1 MTHIR
6 RGLFAGLLAGL
17 LLAMLNFVT
26 DGTPGRTLPDA
37 LHWFG
42 ITIADPT
49 LSRFAGFFVLIVLGG
64 IVGIIFGL
72 VQGERFISI
81 SRALLSGL
89 VLGFAWWLVFSLLL
103 TNIMNHAS
111 SPTQPSVWNVPCHF
125 SHRFALRVGVGGNL
139 LSTTGATSNGRSVT
153 EILPVNQL
161 SLINAGVPCTPAFII
176 LHMFAQFGML

>member
-1 MTHIR
+1 MTNIR
-6 RGLFAGLLAGL
+6 RGLLAGLSAGL

-49 LSRFAGFFVLIVLGG
+49 VSRFSGFFLLIVLGG
-64 IVGIIFGL
+64 ISGLIFGAL
-72 VQGERFISI
+72 QRERVITI

-89 VLGFAWWLVFSLLL
+89 ALGFVWWLVFSLML

-111 SPTQPSVWNVPCHF
+111 SPF
-125 SHRFALRVGVGGNL
+125 SLQFGSF
-139 LSTTGATSNGRSVT
+139 LSTFPIDLLFGLALGAIYYQFQ
-153 EILPVNQL
+153 EH
-161 SLINAGVPCTPAFII
+161 PAT
-176 LHMFAQFGML
+176 AKV

>member
-1 MTHIR
+1 MTNIR
-6 RGLFAGLLAGL
+6 RGLLAGLLAGL

-49 LSRFAGFFVLIVLGG
+49 ISRFSGFFLLIVLGG
-64 IVGIIFGL
+64 ISGLIFGAL
-72 VQGERFISI
+72 QRERITAI

-89 VLGFAWWLVFSLLL
+89 ALGFVWWIVFSLVL

-111 SPTQPSVWNVPCHF
+111 SPF
-125 SHRFALRVGVGGNL
+125 SLQFGSF
-139 LSTTGATSNGRSVT
+139 LSTFPIDLLFGLVLGAIYYQFQ
-153 EILPVNQL
+153 EH
-161 SLINAGVPCTPAFII
+161 PAT
-176 LHMFAQFGML
+176 AKV

>member
-1 MTHIR
+1 MTNIR
-6 RGLFAGLLAGL
+6 RGLLAGLLAGF

-49 LSRFAGFFVLIVLGG
+49 ISRFSGFFLLIVLGG
-64 IVGIIFGL
+64 ISGLIFGAL
-72 VQGERFISI
+72 QRERVITI

-89 VLGFAWWLVFSLLL
+89 ALGFVWWIVFSLVL

-111 SPTQPSVWNVPCHF
+111 SPF
-125 SHRFALRVGVGGNL
+125 SLQFGSF
-139 LSTTGATSNGRSVT
+139 LSTFPIDLLFGLVLGAIYYQFQ
-153 EILPVNQL
+153 EH
-161 SLINAGVPCTPAFII
+161 PAT
-176 LHMFAQFGML
+176 AKV

>member
-1 MTHIR
+1 MEEREMIHIR
-6 RGLFAGLLAGL
+6 RGLLAGLLAGL

-49 LSRFAGFFVLIVLGG
+49 ISRFAGFFLLIVLGG
-64 IVGIIFGL
+64 IAGIIFGI
-72 VQGERFISI
+72 VQRERIITI

-89 VLGFAWWLVFSLLL
+89 VLGLVWWLVFSLLL

-111 SPTQPSVWNVPCHF
+111 SP
-125 SHRFALRVGVGGNL
+125 
-139 LSTTGATSNGRSVT
+139 
-153 EILPVNQL
+153 L
-161 SLINAGVPCTPAFII
+161 SL
-176 LHMFAQFGML
+176 QFGMFLATFPIDLLFGLVLGAIYYQLQGHPAPAEV

>member
-1 MTHIR
+1 MTTIR
-6 RGLFAGLLAGL
+6 RGLLAGLLAGL

-49 LSRFAGFFVLIVLGG
+49 ISRFSGFFLLIVLGG
-64 IVGIIFGL
+64 ISGLIFGAL
-72 VQGERFISI
+72 QRQRYITM

-89 VLGFAWWLVFSLLL
+89 ALGVVWWLVFSLVL

-111 SPTQPSVWNVPCHF
+111 SPF
-125 SHRFALRVGVGGNL
+125 SLQFGSF
-139 LSTTGATSNGRSVT
+139 LSTFPIDLLFGLALGA
-153 EILPVNQL
+153 IYYQL
-161 SLINAGVPCTPAFII
+161 QERLATAEV
-176 LHMFAQFGML
+176 